1 MRYSGN
7 APVKTGSTSL
17 GAHVRALAVLLMER
31 ILDEQEA
38 GTASSR
44 IPRLRG
50 HLRALTRAYPQYLAV
65 NESDLAQS
73 LAELDGEEIQDSP

>member
-1 MRYSGN
+1 M
-7 APVKTGSTSL
+7 
-17 GAHVRALAVLLMER
+17 GAHVRALAVLLFSHGAH
-31 ILDEQEA
+31 LDEQEA

-73 LAELDGEEIQDSP
+73 LAELDGEEIQDSL

>member
-7 APVKTGSTSL
+7 APVKQGSTSL

-31 ILDEQEA
+31 ILDEQET
-38 GTASSR
+38 GLPSPR
-44 IPRLRG
+44 VPRLRG
-50 HLRALTRAYPQYLAV
+50 HLRALVRAYPQYLAV

>member
-7 APVKTGSTSL
+7 APVKTVSTSL
-17 GAHVRALAVLLMER
+17 GAHVRALAALLMDR
-31 ILDEQEA
+31 ILDEMEVVP
-38 GTASSR
+38 TSNR

-50 HLRALTRAYPQYLAV
+50 HLRALVRAYPQYLAI

-73 LAELDGEEIQDSP
+73 LAELDGEEIQDY